1 MYVKL
6 LEAAGFLPR
15 ARLSL
20 AQRSELATLRK
31 KLNRG
36 AYAKGF

>member
-15 ARLSL
+15 ARLMRLSSARL
-20 AQRSELATLRK
+20 SELATLRK
-31 KLNRG
+31 KLN
-36 AYAKGF
+36 